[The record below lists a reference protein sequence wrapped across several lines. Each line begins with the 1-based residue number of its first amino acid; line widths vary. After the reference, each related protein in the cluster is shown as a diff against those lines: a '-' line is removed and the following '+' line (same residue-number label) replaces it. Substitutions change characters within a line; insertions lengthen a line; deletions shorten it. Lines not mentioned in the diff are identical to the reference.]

1 MAEKKVL
8 IVDYDKKALDILA
21 GLLEAENIIVI
32 RATDGAAAYEKYE
45 EENPNLVI
53 LEAMLPKLHGFDLTQ
68 KITQES
74 RGRVPVFIVT
84 AVYKGH
90 QYRNEALRT
99 FGATGY
105 FEKPYNKD
113 ELMESVM
120 KYLRD
125 KDEGDEEIPDIP
137 DLPSADSV
145 IKNLASKLKK

>member
-1 MAEKKVL
+1 MSEKKVL
-8 IVDYDKKALDILA
+8 IVDYDKRALDTLA
-21 GLLEAENIIVI
+21 ELLEAENIKVI
-32 RATDGAAAYEKYE
+32 KATDGAVAYEKYE
-45 EENPNLVI
+45 EEQPNLVI

-74 RGRVPVFIVT
+74 KGKVPVFIVT

-125 KDEGDEEIPDIP
+125 KDDSDEEIPDIP

-145 IKNLASKLKK
+145 IENLANKLKK

>member
-21 GLLEAENIIVI
+21 ELLEAENIVVV
-32 RATDGAAAYEKYE
+32 RATDGAEAYEKYE
-45 EENPNLVI
+45 DERPNLVI

-74 RGRVPVFIVT
+74 KGKVPVFIVT
-84 AVYKGH
+84 AVYKGN

-125 KDEGDEEIPDIP
+125 KDESDEEIPDIP

-145 IKNLASKLKK
+145 IENLASKLKK

>member
-1 MAEKKVL
+1 MSEKKVL

-21 GLLEAENIIVI
+21 ELLEAENIKVI
-32 RATDGAAAYEKYE
+32 KATDGAVAYEKYE
-45 EENPNLVI
+45 EEMPNLVI
-53 LEAMLPKLHGFDLTQ
+53 LEAMLPKLHGFELTQ
-68 KITQES
+68 KITQKS
-74 RGRVPVFIVT
+74 KGKVPVFIVT

-125 KDEGDEEIPDIP
+125 KDDSDEEIPDIP

-145 IKNLASKLKK
+145 IENLANKLKK